1 MKSCTTE
8 ARPHRDVAT
17 HLLLHLVPR
26 VLPQCRLLELA
37 GRAEPGET
45 RGQTKT
51 GWESTGTGYL
61 HTGYRYRCRCRYRH
75 RVDAETLRQS
85 AMVQV
90 HSAQYRYYGT
100 VSTRFQENITYIF
113 YPVFPPSNL

>member
-17 HLLLHLVPR
+17 HLLHLFPR
-26 VLPQCRLLELA
+26 VLCRLVALA

-61 HTGYRYRCRCRYRH
+61 HTGTVTVTVTGTVSTTKRINSLQWCKF
-75 RVDAETLRQS
+75 T
-85 AMVQV
+85 V
-90 HSAQYRYYGT
+90 HSS
-100 VSTRFQENITYIF
+100 VSTRFQENIENIF
-113 YPVFPPSNL
+113 NPVFPPSNL